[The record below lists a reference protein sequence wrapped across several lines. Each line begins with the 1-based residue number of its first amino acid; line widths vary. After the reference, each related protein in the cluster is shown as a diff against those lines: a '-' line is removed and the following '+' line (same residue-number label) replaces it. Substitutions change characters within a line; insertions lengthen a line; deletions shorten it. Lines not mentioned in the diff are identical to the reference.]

1 MNNKEFIDK
10 YLEFKD
16 YCTDRE
22 ILDLKEVAR
31 LFEIKLRIED
41 KPLR

>member
-1 MNNKEFIDK
+1 MNNKTFIEK
-10 YLEFKD
+10 YLNFKND
-16 YCTDRE
+16 CVDKE

-41 KPLR
+41 QPLK